1 MPVYGILC
9 CRDKF
14 EFFLFNGTTDPHS
27 FKYGLYNPLTHR
39 RLPIQLPDLDYPR
52 TARPFIEALRSICEI
67 IFDLLLSGYVSS
79 LMAYNYSVKKSNGED
94 QPRACADKWEEAIN
108 AAVKALQD
116 FREAEMKRQSQ
127 LINDANSIVEEAM
140 AFLKYRYGIP
150 KYLFSGNI
158 YNHLSSNVVW
168 TQFRSLTN
176 RSLL

>member
-1 MPVYGILC
+1 M
-9 CRDKF
+9 
-14 EFFLFNGTTDPHS
+14 
-27 FKYGLYNPLTHR
+27 YNPLTHR

-79 LMAYNYSVKKSNGED
+79 LKAYNYSVKKSNGED
-94 QPRACADKWEEAIN
+94 QPRACGDKWEEAIN